1 MSNWDFSPPPPSE
14 LGDHDV
20 ISLGNSL
27 KNKRIAL
34 LITGSIAAIKT
45 PFIARCLRQY
55 GAEVVA
61 YISQEGLRYV
71 TAEALEWSTINP
83 VITRLSADSEHL
95 SDSQAFDAY
104 LVAPATYNTIN
115 KLAHGIADSV
125 VSTTLASALG
135 RMAQGKTT
143 ILIAPTMHGSLHNQ
157 ILTDSLNKLNDLG
170 ISIIPPREAY
180 GKHNIP
186 DEKTLVAAVCR
197 AVSASPL
204 KNMPILVTGGPISAP
219 IDGVR
224 QITNR
229 FTGKLGVDILEEF
242 YLRGADVL
250 LIQGVGQYFPDKHL
264 PFIVTKTYNDYYQCV
279 METLEKKPYKIGIF
293 SAAVADFQLETPL
306 IGKIPSD
313 NSLNLQLIPTKKV
326 ILAVKK
332 RFPELFMV
340 TFKYQENISHES
352 LMDIAHQRLNQGY
365 SAVVANRGEEMTEN
379 GEHTAHLVTGIGQSQ
394 KLIGKK
400 NIAIGI
406 ADYLETVFRAV

>member
-1 MSNWDFSPPPPSE
+1 MPHWNFSPPPPSE

-20 ISLGNSL
+20 ILLGNHL

-61 YISQEGLRYV
+61 YISKEGLRYV
-71 TAEALEWSTINP
+71 TEESLIWSTTNP

-95 SDSQAFDAY
+95 SDSQPFDAY

-115 KLAHGIADSV
+115 KLAHGIADNV
-125 VSTTLASALG
+125 VTTTLASALG
-135 RMAQGKTT
+135 RMEQGKTK
-143 ILIAPTMHGSLHNQ
+143 ILIAPTMHGSLHNS
-157 ILTDSLNKLNDLG
+157 ILTKSLNTLNDLG

-186 DEKTLVAAVCR
+186 DEKTVVSEVCR
-197 AVSASPL
+197 AVSTSPL
-204 KNMPILVTGGPISAP
+204 KNLPILVTGGPIPAP

-224 QITNR
+224 QLTNR
-229 FTGKLGVDILEEF
+229 FTGKLSVDILEEL

-250 LIQGVGQYFPDKHL
+250 LIQGVGRYFPDNHL
-264 PFIVTKTYNDYYQCV
+264 PFIVAKTYNDYYQCV
-279 METLEKKPYKIGIF
+279 METLEKKSYKVGIF
-293 SAAVADFQLETPL
+293 SAAVADFALETPL
-306 IGKIPSD
+306 SGKTPSD
-313 NSLNLQLIPTKKV
+313 NPLNLKLIPTIKV
-326 ILAVKK
+326 IEQVKK
-332 RFPELFMV
+332 RFSELHMV
-340 TFKYQENISHES
+340 IFKYQENISHES
-352 LMDIAHQRLNQGY
+352 LMDIAHRRLNQGY
-365 SAVVANRGEEMTEN
+365 SAIVANRGEEMPEN
-379 GEHTAHLVTGIGQSQ
+379 GEHIAHLVSDIGQSL

-406 ADYLETVFRAV
+406 ADYLEKVFPS